1 MYVRTKKCPTLQHKV
16 NITILSCDDNVTYC
30 AVRTGISDN
39 MVRLSV
45 GVEHVDDLLADLKQA
60 LEGALHGNSSKTV

>member
-1 MYVRTKKCPTLQHKV
+1 MTNLLIYSV
-16 NITILSCDDNVTYC
+16 VTYC

-60 LEGALHGNSSKTV
+60 LESAAHGNST